1 MALDLFIIGVC
12 IYSAW
17 NSRVRE
23 TRVQMQQD
31 LRTLSILVNEEI
43 KSAFH
48 LLKVTQ
54 PRLAGILLRS
64 SDISGSSA
72 IIAILRSSME
82 QDGPNNTEE
91 QSRRLL
97 LIDPSGQLIAQ
108 SGEPSP
114 QRLNFS
120 DHYFFKVLRDN
131 PVKQFTVGDLRLAPG
146 APDAQGSGKPV
157 LHAAIPMRDSR
168 NRLLGVLAL
177 QLDAQKIETEL
188 KPILN
193 DPKERLIVQ
202 LPDGNVVFQYPLFP
216 LPDAANPYLVGKSGL
231 VPKESAHQGVEEP
244 YRLSGADHEGATCVI
259 TLPLDS
265 YGLSTSVLIPERQIL
280 SLFFKQNFRLFLFT
294 LITIV
299 LIVLLF
305 AGLRRQS
312 ENLEKALLD
321 SITDFNTGLK
331 NRRALE
337 EELSRLLPQALRMNT
352 PLSVLFID
360 IDHFKS
366 FNDLNGHDLGDRVLR
381 NVAQCIANFSRRP
394 LDYCCRWGGEEF
406 VMVLPETNEEEA
418 VIMANKVKESVEKME
433 IEEMRLTLHE
443 QITLSI
449 GIATTRSCPNP
460 TPEALIKLADQAML
474 RAKMEGRNR
483 IVLL

>member
-1 MALDLFIIGVC
+1 MIMALVLLISGYFTC
-12 IYSAW
+12 SAW

-54 PRLAGILLRS
+54 PRLAGKLLRS
-64 SDISGSSA
+64 SDIGGASA
-72 IIAILRSSME
+72 INNILRSTME
-82 QDGPNNTEE
+82 QESPNNTGE

-97 LIDPSGQLIAQ
+97 LIDPSGQLVAQ
-108 SGEPSP
+108 SGEESP
-114 QRLNFS
+114 QRLDFS
-120 DHYFFKVLRDN
+120 DHYFFKALRDN
-131 PVKQFTVGDLRLAPG
+131 PVKQFTVGDLRLTRG
-146 APDAQGSGKPV
+146 DQGSGKPV
-157 LHAAIPMRDSR
+157 FHAAIPIRDSR
-168 NRLLGVLAL
+168 NRFLGVLGL
-177 QLDAQKIETEL
+177 QLDAQKIESEI

-193 DPKERLIVQ
+193 DPQERLIVQ
-202 LPDGNVVFQYPLFP
+202 LPDGEVVFKYPLFP
-216 LPDAANPYLVGKSGL
+216 LPDAADPYLLGKSGL
-231 VPKESAHQGVEEP
+231 VPKESAHQGVEQL
-244 YRLSGADHEGATCVI
+244 YRLSAANHDGAVFVI

-280 SLFFKQNFRLFLFT
+280 SLFFQQNARLFLLT
-294 LITIV
+294 LIMIV
-299 LIVLLF
+299 LITLLF
-305 AGLRRQS
+305 AGLWRQS
-312 ENLEKALLD
+312 ENLQRALLH
-321 SITDFNTGLK
+321 SMTDFNTGLK

-337 EELSRLLPQALRMNT
+337 EELSRLLSEALRKNSQ
-352 PLSVLFID
+352 LSVLFID

-381 NVAQCIANFSRRP
+381 NVAKSIADSSRRP

-406 VMVLPETNEEEA
+406 VIVLPETNEEEA
-418 VIMANKVKESVEKME
+418 VIVANKLKESVEKME
-433 IEEMRLTLHE
+433 IKEMRLTLHE

-449 GIATTRSCPNP
+449 GIATTKSCPNP
-460 TPEALIKLADQAML
+460 TPKALINLADRAMM

-483 IVLL
+483 VVLF